1 MHSLLL
7 LLFTILV
14 VIVACCLFSRID
26 RVYLVFTVCSHPTA
40 RKTRWEVVE
49 GTTRNQAQ
57 PVVRPVAA
65 GSAAANTMRS
75 PLLTALGAGTGT
87 FVAMSVVTGLVSAAT
102 LKVAK
107 QVVHHRKVRPLLDPT
122 IQSKQGSA
130 TARLHCCLACVTLSL
145 QMKVATQCLACDGV
159 GYLRCQVC
167 MGEQGLHAGPG
178 VAEHMLVETPHANV
192 WPCNT
197 SYQSPAT
204 CCLLHHLPLCFAG
217 KGIVRCRQP
226 VPMRLLRRQ
235 KPPAAGDPSRAPVM
249 CSCPA
254 CGTTRTQRCL
264 NCVGEGK
271 LCLPS

>member
-1 MHSLLL
+1 
-7 LLFTILV
+7 
-14 VIVACCLFSRID
+14 
-26 RVYLVFTVCSHPTA
+26 
-40 RKTRWEVVE
+40 
-49 GTTRNQAQ
+49 
-57 PVVRPVAA
+57 
-65 GSAAANTMRS
+65 MRS

-107 QVVHHRKVRPLLDPT
+107 QVVHHRK
-122 IQSKQGSA
+122 
-130 TARLHCCLACVTLSL
+130 
-145 QMKVATQCLACDGV
+145 MKVATQCLACDGV

-167 MGEQGLHAGPG
+167 M
-178 VAEHMLVETPHANV
+178 
-192 WPCNT
+192 
-197 SYQSPAT
+197 
-204 CCLLHHLPLCFAG
+204 G

-264 NCVGEGK
+264 SCVGEGK